1 MLTISAT
8 RLTPCTKKPAKPLV
22 YASTGRG
29 FTLLEALLALGLMAL
44 VAGVALPRW
53 LGQQARQHLQLA
65 GASLQRAAWLAQLHA
80 AQTQQPVTLQP
91 LPATACA
98 AQVALARPGEH
109 PWPCGWALVP
119 AMTTRGWQAV
129 QQGQLGA
136 DCQASTCGLV
146 EFAAWWWRDWQST
159 QHRALPTAR
168 VDVQLSPADHGGS
181 QWCVTLA
188 PPTRGQPPWATRC
201 WYG

>member
-1 MLTISAT
+1 MLTIFAT
-8 RLTPCTKKPAKPLV
+8 RLTPCTKKTANLPTFGAARP
-22 YASTGRG
+22 G

-65 GASLQRAAWLAQLHA
+65 SASLQRAAWLAQLHA

-98 AQVALARPGEH
+98 AQVPLARPGEH

-119 AMTTRGWQAV
+119 VGASQRWPRGVSVAGNRRAAITFAPSGQTRQWQTL
-129 QQGQLGA
+129 QLRARHTAG
-136 DCQASTCGLV
+136 S
-146 EFAAWWWRDWQST
+146 WRATVSV
-159 QHRALPTAR
+159 LGR
-168 VDVQLSPADHGGS
+168 VNP
-181 QWCVTLA
+181 
-188 PPTRGQPPWATRC
+188 QPNTP
-201 WYG
+201 

>member
-22 YASTGRG
+22 FASTGRG

-80 AQTQQPVTLQP
+80 
-91 LPATACA
+91 
-98 AQVALARPGEH
+98 H
-109 PWPCGWALVP
+109 P
-119 AMTTRGWQAV
+119 T
-129 QQGQLGA
+129 
-136 DCQASTCGLV
+136 
-146 EFAAWWWRDWQST
+146 
-159 QHRALPTAR
+159 
-168 VDVQLSPADHGGS
+168 GS
-181 QWCVTLA
+181 QRSDRCATL
-188 PPTRGQPPWATRC
+188 TLGYDGQRQATGGTHC
-201 WYG
+201 W

>member
-22 YASTGRG
+22 FASTGRG

-119 AMTTRGWQAV
+119 AGASQPWQQARWPRGVSVSGNGRAAITFAPSGQTRQWQTL
-129 QQGQLGA
+129 QLRA
-136 DCQASTCGLV
+136 HHTAAS
-146 EFAAWWWRDWQST
+146 WRATVSV
-159 QHRALPTAR
+159 LGR
-168 VDVQLSPADHGGS
+168 VNP
-181 QWCVTLA
+181 
-188 PPTRGQPPWATRC
+188 QPNTP
-201 WYG
+201 